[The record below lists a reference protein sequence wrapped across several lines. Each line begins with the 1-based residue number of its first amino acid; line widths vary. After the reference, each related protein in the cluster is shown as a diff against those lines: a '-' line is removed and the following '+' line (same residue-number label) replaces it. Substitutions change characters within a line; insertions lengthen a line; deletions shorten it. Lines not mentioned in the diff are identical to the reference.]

1 MSDAAPILDE
11 ELEPQ
16 KDSPFGMSDEDFLSG
31 PPLEDAPVAPDEL
44 TEDGTADDDSND
56 DEADEDQSDKDQAE
70 ADESTKAAD
79 DAADDAGDGEP
90 TADAGEEGES
100 SDADEKEGDAAEKDY
115 KAEFEKLTAPFRA
128 NGKDMQIENVD
139 DAIKLMQMGANY
151 NRKMAGMKPGLKVL
165 KLLEKHKLLDEDKLS
180 YLIDLDGK
188 NPEAIKK
195 LLKDSDI
202 DPVDLAHGEDD
213 AGKEYKAPN
222 RNVSESELEMES
234 VIEDLRD
241 SDHYSKTLEIVGSTW
256 DENSKQIVADQPNLL
271 RVINDHVARGIYD
284 LISTEVEQ
292 ERMFGRVDGSL
303 SDIDA
308 YRTVGDAM
316 EARGA
321 FSHLNPNQGAG
332 DVQPVPKQPVK
343 KEADDQ
349 ARRAMRK
356 AAGPTKPAASKAD
369 ADTDYNPLALSDE
382 AFMKQV
388 DSRLM

>member
-11 ELEPQ
+11 ALEPQ
-16 KDSPFGMSDEDFLSG
+16 EESLFGMSDEDFLNG
-31 PPLEDAPVAPDEL
+31 PLLDDAPVAPDEL
-44 TEDGTADDDSND
+44 TEDGAADDDAND
-56 DEADEDQSDKDQAE
+56 DQVD
-70 ADESTKAAD
+70 ADESTEAAD
-79 DAADDAGDGEP
+79 DAADDADDGEP
-90 TADAGEEGES
+90 GADDDAEGEP
-100 SDADEKEGDAAEKDY
+100 SDADEKEDDAPEKDY

-151 NRKMAGMKPGLKVL
+151 NRKMAAMKPGLKVL
-165 KLLEKHKLLDEDKLS
+165 KLLEKHKLLDENKLS

-195 LLKDSDI
+195 LLKDSEI
-202 DPVDLAHGEDD
+202 DPMDLTHDEDD

-222 RNVSESELEMES
+222 RNVSESELELES

-256 DENSKQIVADQPNLL
+256 DQNSKQIVADQPNLL

-292 ERMFGRVDGSL
+292 ERMFGRMDGSL
-303 SDIDA
+303 SDIEA
-308 YRTVGDAM
+308 YRTTGDAM

-321 FSHLNPNQGAG
+321 FNHLNPTQGTS
-332 DVQPVPKQPVK
+332 DVKPPVPKQPVK
-343 KEADDQ
+343 KDADDQ

-382 AFMKQV
+382 AFMKQM